1 MNNYNKQLD
10 KSLSEVDMIWWSRF
24 FKNNIDW
31 NVNINQEYKGIDAFL
46 NGKKVQFK
54 LREQY
59 YEDILIEFSHSNGE
73 KGWINKLDQ
82 ECVYLI
88 FGWRTEDVICI
99 IDWKKLVILWKE
111 NQVEWLCKY
120 KIKKAINKNKVTLN
134 IAIPFKE
141 IEKIFVFRELN

>member
-1 MNNYNKQLD
+1 MNDYNEQLN
-10 KSLSEVDMIWWSRF
+10 KSLSEADKMWWSRF
-24 FKNNIDW
+24 FENNINW

-59 YEDILIEFSHSNGE
+59 YKDILIEFSHSNGE
-73 KGWINKLDQ
+73 KGWINKSDQ
-82 ECVYLI
+82 ECVYVI
-88 FGWRTEDVICI
+88 FGWRPKNIICI
-99 IDWKKLVILWKE
+99 IDWEKLIILWKE
-111 NQVEWLCKY
+111 NQVKWLSKY

-141 IEKIFVFRELN
+141 MEKILVFRELN

>member
-1 MNNYNKQLD
+1 MNTYNEQLD
-10 KSLSEVDMIWWSRF
+10 KSLSEVDKIWWSRF

-73 KGWINKLDQ
+73 KGWINKSDQ
-82 ECVYLI
+82 ECIYLI
-88 FGWRTEDVICI
+88 FGWRTKDIICI
-99 IDWKKLVILWKE
+99 IDWKKLIILWKE
-111 NQVEWLCKY
+111 NQVKWVSEY
-120 KIKKAINKNKVTLN
+120 QIKKAINKNKVTLN

-141 IEKIFVFRELN
+141 IEQILVFRGLN